1 MWFKSHRKGRD
12 WMEILTTKQSSKRRR
27 IGLRG
32 GEGGGKEGGLA
43 TVNKMILQ
51 RKIVVLGL

>member
-51 RKIVVLGL
+51 RKIVV